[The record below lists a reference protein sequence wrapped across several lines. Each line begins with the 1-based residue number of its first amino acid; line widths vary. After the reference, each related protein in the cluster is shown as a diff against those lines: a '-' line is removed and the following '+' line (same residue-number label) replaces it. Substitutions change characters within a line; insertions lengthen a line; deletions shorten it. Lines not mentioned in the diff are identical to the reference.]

1 MARNDDLGEHKPK
14 IAIAL
19 ILTFSSGMV
28 DIVGYAG
35 IYRLFTAHV
44 TGTTV
49 HFGRSL
55 VLGQR
60 VGVIAAFAIVA
71 AFFLGSVAGRAI
83 IEAAA
88 RRKYRRI
95 ATITLAIEAA
105 MLAFVALA
113 KGSGGAAVVTGG
125 ESVYVYLALLAG
137 AMGMQTATLT
147 GIGPLTVHT
156 TFVTGMINKLGQ
168 LVSRILFR
176 AFDFLRGR
184 GKTPQRME
192 EQRAESRQAVFLL
205 SIWICYVLG
214 AAGGTAS
221 FLKWGMRTLFLAIV
235 GLAIAIATDLIRPLA
250 IKEEHEQS
258 ER

>member
-1 MARNDDLGEHKPK
+1 MARNAPFEEHKPK

-35 IYRLFTAHV
+35 VYRLFTAHV

-60 VGVIAAFAIVA
+60 VGAISALAIVA
-71 AFFLGSVAGRAI
+71 AFFLGSVIGRAI

-88 RRKYRRI
+88 RRKFRRI
-95 ATITLAIEAA
+95 ATITLAIEAG
-105 MLAFVALA
+105 MLAFVAIA
-113 KGSGGAAVVTGG
+113 KGFAGHAAP
-125 ESVYVYLALLAG
+125 EASSMYLYLAVLAG
-137 AMGMQTATLT
+137 AMGVQTATLT

-176 AFDFLRGR
+176 AYDFMRGR
-184 GKTPQRME
+184 ATTPQRVE
-192 EQRAESRQAVFLL
+192 EQKKESRQAVFLF
-205 SIWICYVLG
+205 SIWVCYVLG
-214 AAGGTAS
+214 AAGGTAA
-221 FLKWGMRTLFLAIV
+221 FLKFGMATLFLAIV
-235 GLAIAIATDLIRPLA
+235 GLLIAIVTDIVRPLA
-250 IKEEHEQS
+250 IEEEKEQS

>member
-1 MARNDDLGEHKPK
+1 MPHNDALGQHKPK

-55 VLGQR
+55 VLGNR
-60 VGVIAAFAIVA
+60 IDVIAALAIVA

-88 RRKYRRI
+88 RRKFRRI
-95 ATITLAIEAA
+95 ATITLAIEAG
-105 MLAFVALA
+105 MLAIVAIA
-113 KGSGGAAVVTGG
+113 KTSPAPEAMQPGN
-125 ESVYVYLALLAG
+125 VYLFLALLAA

-176 AFDFLRGR
+176 AYDFLRGR
-184 GKTPQRME
+184 ERSPQRVA
-192 EQRAESRQAVFLL
+192 EQRAESRQAAFLL
-205 SIWICYVLG
+205 GIWACYVLG
-214 AAGGTAS
+214 AAGGTAA
-221 FLKWGMRTLFLAIV
+221 FLKFGMRTLFLAII
-235 GLAIAIATDLIRPLA
+235 GMAIAISTDLVKPLS
-250 IKEEHEQS
+250 IEEEREQS